1 MNFLNKFLKLISW
14 FIILGGALQKNKILK
29 ELCLANNELNHNDA
43 FHIGNVLKNNYHL
56 QLLDISNNDIQDE
69 GFRHIAEALGY
80 QSVHVNKTTSGD
92 SLMSASKFDFG
103 DLTANLNNIN
113 NNRNRFCSTPPPKI
127 QVADDSACSINN
139 NNSILQC
146 DNDDKRSESGSVK
159 SEVSITDDSDVS
171 SKDES
176 ESVAVAMRSTNSAKP
191 EEGSMKDKFKY
202 TTASLS
208 PISHGYDDSTTN
220 HQIFNARSP
229 ERSFSSE
236 SLCSETSI
244 ESNDSKSSIRLIE
257 TKFNNRNG
265 TLERQTSNLPP
276 TPEIGEKPPSG
287 LQVLILWNNNL
298 TPKCAPSAAD
308 LFESTEHL
316 QIINFGQNPIG
327 NEFLTET
334 RTSIKTNK
342 CLTSLGLQAT
352 LLNCDG
358 LKILGETLQFGG
370 NSTLQRIDLRNNEL
384 STVGLSAISEALKS
398 NRSIIRIDL
407 DETPKSIMLPMYE
420 NSSEYHR
427 WASTIRQQCAHNE
440 NPPEPQEAAKATTTI
455 QRMKRSHLSTRKISL
470 TCPSK
475 LIPKTLLDP
484 TKKQVSGRLRS
495 PSPIPSPSP
504 SPLPSPS
511 RNRFQVSRVSESSSG
526 VSSKLASSTSPSPS
540 SSSGSPTFFP
550 SNSRFRVVTISE
562 PPKKFLVSPVAPT
575 EPLQQESEKNESKP
589 EQSKV
594 IDIPIKT
601 SVSAPS
607 KFVPQTTFLNISD
620 SSILSSK
627 SCEQLDSQ
635 MKKYMDIDSCSSFS
649 SSVDSIDHQTDLSS
663 TESFDLLDKPMIIE
677 PLKIEVPS
685 VNEPEPEGEDKKDIF
700 SNENTLVS
708 TSSSSSSNEGLT
720 LTTNSPTS
728 ELSPKQDT
736 HKRLRKTSWIQSA
749 IGGSGKNEH
758 YPATL
763 DKLLNLFQHPTSIF
777 TKTSPESTLAS
788 SPSAPIGKPKTSQSK
803 DEKLSHMTQKENPI
817 SGFFSS
823 LVYLTHKKDDKL
835 PSCESTT
842 ILQNI
847 AIENTVGKA
856 VSSPQM
862 ILDSLPKNVQ
872 QELKEN
878 ISPENTISCDH
889 VTGIEKQRSP
899 TLAGSKVLFVV
910 GGEESIDLPDPPEE
924 ATTLGETSK
933 DFSMDLCEDVRP
945 SLGDITRDSLSILKS
960 KASPGEL
967 ENIIVAA
974 ELPVD
979 DKANQQ

>member
-1 MNFLNKFLKLISW
+1 M
-14 FIILGGALQKNKILK
+14 QKNKILK

-92 SLMSASKFDFG
+92 SLLSASKFDFS

-127 QVADDSACSINN
+127 QVADDGACSINN

-159 SEVSITDDSDVS
+159 SEVSMTDDSDVS

-176 ESVAVAMRSTNSAKP
+176 ESVAVAMISTNSAKP

-208 PISHGYDDSTTN
+208 PISHGYDDTTTN

-298 TPKCAPSAAD
+298 TPKCANSAAD
-308 LFESTEHL
+308 MFESTEHL

-327 NEFLTET
+327 NEFLAET
-334 RTSIKTNK
+334 RSSIKTNK

-352 LLNCDG
+352 LINCDG
-358 LKILGETLQFGG
+358 LKILGEVLQFGG

-384 STVGLSAISEALKS
+384 SIVGLSAISEALKS
-398 NRSIIRIDL
+398 NKSIIRIDL

-427 WASTIRQQCAHNE
+427 WAGTIRQQCAHNE
-440 NPPEPQEAAKATTTI
+440 NPPEPQEAIKATTTV
-455 QRMKRSHLSTRKISL
+455 QRMKRSHLSARKISL
-470 TCPSK
+470 TCSSDK
-475 LIPKTLLDP
+475 VIPKTLLDP
-484 TKKQVSGRLRS
+484 TRKSTSRLRS

-511 RNRFQVSRVSESSSG
+511 RSRFQVSRVSESSSG
-526 VSSKLASSTSPSPS
+526 VSSKFTSSTSPSPS

-550 SNSRFRVVTISE
+550 SNSRFRVVPISE
-562 PPKKFLVSPVAPT
+562 PAKKFQVSPVAPS
-575 EPLQQESEKNESKP
+575 ELSQQTLVQNDSKP

-594 IDIPIKT
+594 INIPIKT
-601 SVSAPS
+601 SVSAPA

-620 SSILSSK
+620 SLIMSSK

-635 MKKYMDIDSCSSFS
+635 MMKKYMDIDSCSSFS

-663 TESFDLLDKPMIIE
+663 TESFDFLDKTPIIIE

-685 VNEPEPEGEDKKDIF
+685 VNEPEPESEDKKEIF

-728 ELSPKQDT
+728 ELSPKQDSQ
-736 HKRLRKTSWIQSA
+736 KRIRKTSWIQSA
-749 IGGSGKNEH
+749 IGGSGKNEN

-788 SPSAPIGKPKTSQSK
+788 SPSGPTGKPKTSQSK
-803 DEKLSHMTQKENPI
+803 DEKLSSMSQKENAI
-817 SGFFSS
+817 TGFFSS
-823 LVYLTHKKDDKL
+823 LVSLTQTKKDDKL
-835 PSCESTT
+835 PTCESTT

-847 AIENTVGKA
+847 APENTVGKTA
-856 VSSPQM
+856 SSPQM
-862 ILDSLPKNVQ
+862 ILDSLPRSVQ

-899 TLAGSKVLFVV
+899 TLAATKVLFMV
-910 GGEESIDLPDPPEE
+910 GEGSIDLPDPSEE
-924 ATTLGETSK
+924 GPTAGDASE
-933 DFSMDLCEDVRP
+933 DFSLGLCVDTRP
-945 SLGDITRDSLSILKS
+945 SLGDITRDSMSILKS
-960 KASPGEL
+960 KVASGEL
-967 ENIIVAA
+967 DNSISVA
-974 ELPVD
+974 ELPND

>member
-1 MNFLNKFLKLISW
+1 M
-14 FIILGGALQKNKILK
+14 QKNKILK

-43 FHIGNVLKNNYHL
+43 FHIGNLLKNNYHL
-56 QLLDISNNDIQDE
+56 QLLDISNNDISDE

-92 SLMSASKFDFG
+92 SLLSVSKFDFS

-127 QVADDSACSINN
+127 QVADDGACSINNNN

-159 SEVSITDDSDVS
+159 SEVSVTDSDIS

-176 ESVAVAMRSTNSAKP
+176 ESVVVAMKSTNSAKP

-208 PISHGYDDSTTN
+208 PISHGYDDTTTN

-298 TPKCAPSAAD
+298 TPKCANSAAD
-308 LFESTEHL
+308 MFENTEHL

-327 NEFLTET
+327 NEFLAET
-334 RTSIKTNK
+334 RSAIKTNK

-352 LLNCDG
+352 QLNCEG
-358 LKILGETLQFGG
+358 LKIISEILQFGG

-384 STVGLSAISEALKS
+384 SIVGLNAISEALKS
-398 NRSIIRIDL
+398 NKSIIRVDL

-427 WASTIRQQCAHNE
+427 LASTIRQQCAHNE
-440 NPPEPQEAAKATTTI
+440 NPPEPQEAAKATTTV

-470 TCPSK
+470 TCTSVK
-475 LIPKTLLDP
+475 VIPKTLLDP
-484 TKKQVSGRLRS
+484 TKKPLSGRLRS

-511 RNRFQVSRVSESSSG
+511 RSRFQVSRVSESSSG
-526 VSSKLASSTSPSPS
+526 VSSKFTSSTSPSPS

-562 PPKKFLVSPVAPT
+562 PPKKFQVSPVAADKD
-575 EPLQQESEKNESKP
+575 QQTLIKNDSKP

-601 SVSAPS
+601 SLSAPA
-607 KFVPQTTFLNISD
+607 KFVPQTTFLNISN

-635 MKKYMDIDSCSSFS
+635 MKKFMDIDSCSSFS

-663 TESFDLLDKPMIIE
+663 TESFDFLDKSPIIIE

-685 VNEPEPEGEDKKDIF
+685 VNEPEPEVEDR
-700 SNENTLVS
+700 NENTLVS

-736 HKRLRKTSWIQSA
+736 QKRIRKTSWIQSA
-749 IGGSGKNEH
+749 IGGSGKNEN

-763 DKLLNLFQHPTSIF
+763 DKLLNLFHNPSSIF
-777 TKTSPESTLAS
+777 TKTSPESTLS
-788 SPSAPIGKPKTSQSK
+788 TSPSGPTGKPKNSQSK
-803 DEKLSHMTQKENPI
+803 DEKLSSLSQKENSI

-823 LVYLTHKKDDKL
+823 LVSLTHKKDDKL

-847 AIENTVGKA
+847 APENSVGKTA
-856 VSSPQM
+856 SSPQM
-862 ILDSLPKNVQ
+862 ILDSLPRGIQ
-872 QELKEN
+872 RELKEN

-889 VTGIEKQRSP
+889 VAGIEKQRSP
-899 TLAGSKVLFVV
+899 TQAGTKVLFMV
-910 GGEESIDLPDPPEE
+910 GESSIDLPDPSEEEPTLEE
-924 ATTLGETSK
+924 ASD
-933 DFSMDLCEDVRP
+933 DFSTELCVDTRP
-945 SLGDITRDSLSILKS
+945 SLGDITRDSMSILKS
-960 KASPGEL
+960 KASSSEL
-967 ENIIVAA
+967 ENTISSA
-974 ELPVD
+974 ELTID
-979 DKANQQ
+979 DKTNQQ